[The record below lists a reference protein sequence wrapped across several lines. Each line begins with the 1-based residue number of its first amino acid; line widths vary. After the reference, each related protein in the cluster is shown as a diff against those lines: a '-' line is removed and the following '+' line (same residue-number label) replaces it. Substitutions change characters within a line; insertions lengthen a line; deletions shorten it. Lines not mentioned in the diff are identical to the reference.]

1 MVQEYQALGLSLNQS
16 TCRSQTN
23 ATNANRENNNNKI
36 YSQFLTQNNEL
47 HGKNVQERN
56 NGEDINK

>member
-1 MVQEYQALGLSLNQS
+1 MQIEKTIIIKS
-16 TCRSQTN
+16 
-23 ATNANRENNNNKI
+23 I
-36 YSQFLTQNNEL
+36 LTQNNEL